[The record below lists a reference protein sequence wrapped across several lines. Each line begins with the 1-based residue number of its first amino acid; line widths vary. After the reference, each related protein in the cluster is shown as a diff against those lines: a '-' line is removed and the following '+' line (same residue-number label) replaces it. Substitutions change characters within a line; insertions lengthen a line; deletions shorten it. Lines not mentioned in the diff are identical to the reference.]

1 MTQLVHYVPSKDH
14 PPQDDFSRDLER
26 GLDHIFG
33 EIAEILNKGILITD
47 NFNAFITTITT
58 DATPGV
64 ESGVAHGLKRTPN
77 GYIVLKKD
85 KAAHIY
91 DGATAFDSTN
101 IYVRSDVASVT
112 VTLFV
117 L

>member
-1 MTQLVHYVPSKDH
+1 MSQLQRFKPSESAPETPFD
-14 PPQDDFSRDLER
+14 QDLER
-26 GLDHIFG
+26 ALDVAFQRLS
-33 EIAEILNKGILITD
+33 EILNKGILLDD
-47 NFNAFITTITT
+47 NFNGFKTTITT
-58 DATPGV
+58 SATPGT
-64 ESGVAHGLKRTPN
+64 ETAIAHGLKRTPI
-77 GYIVLKKD
+77 GYIVLKKN

-112 VTLFV
+112 TTLFI